1 MQLVCY
7 GTTLFAIL
15 QALIQRYHF
24 LAQLDVPYAKSIQQI
39 MDTENLRKK
48 YILWSNIVDLRS
60 RGINITR
67 TAHCLGVSRDTVKH
81 LQSLSSD
88 ELFRKYQES
97 RRCKLQNYEQ
107 AVVSLLFTFPST
119 SSSRVHDYL
128 KEHYP
133 DFPNVCDKTVHNYV
147 QFIRKKHHLP
157 FRSCRL

>member
-1 MQLVCY
+1 
-7 GTTLFAIL
+7 
-15 QALIQRYHF
+15 
-24 LAQLDVPYAKSIQQI
+24 

-48 YILWSNIVDLRS
+48 YTLWSNIIDLRS
-60 RGINITR
+60 RGVNITR
-67 TAHCLGVSRDTVKH
+67 TAERLGVSRDTVKR

-133 DFPNVCDKTVHNYV
+133 DFPKVCDKTVHNYV
-147 QFIRKKHHLP
+147 PVSYTHLTLP
-157 FRSCRL
+157 TT

>member
-1 MQLVCY
+1 
-7 GTTLFAIL
+7 
-15 QALIQRYHF
+15 
-24 LAQLDVPYAKSIQQI
+24 

-81 LQSLSSD
+81 LQ
-88 ELFRKYQES
+88 YQES

>member
-1 MQLVCY
+1 
-7 GTTLFAIL
+7 
-15 QALIQRYHF
+15 
-24 LAQLDVPYAKSIQQI
+24 
-39 MDTENLRKK
+39 MDTEILRKK
-48 YILWSNIVDLRS
+48 YTLWSNIVDLRS

-67 TAHCLGVSRDTVKH
+67 TAHRLGVSRDTVRH
-81 LQSLSSD
+81 LQSLTSD
-88 ELFRKYQES
+88 ELVRECQTQEGN
-97 RRCKLQNYEQ
+97 RYKLQNYEQ

-133 DFPNVCDKTVHNYV
+133 DFPNVCDKTVRNYV

>member
-1 MQLVCY
+1 
-7 GTTLFAIL
+7 
-15 QALIQRYHF
+15 
-24 LAQLDVPYAKSIQQI
+24 

-133 DFPNVCDKTVHNYV
+133 DFPNVCDKTVHNTCSLSGRNTIFHSGPVVYDGTRIFV
-147 QFIRKKHHLP
+147 Y
-157 FRSCRL
+157 RSLI

>member
-1 MQLVCY
+1 
-7 GTTLFAIL
+7 
-15 QALIQRYHF
+15 
-24 LAQLDVPYAKSIQQI
+24 
-39 MDTENLRKK
+39 MDTEILRKK
-48 YILWSNIVDLRS
+48 YTLWSNIVDLRS

-67 TAHCLGVSRDTVKH
+67 TAERLGVSRDTVKR

-133 DFPNVCDKTVHNYV
+133 DFPNVCDKSVHNYV

-157 FRSCRL
+157 FRSCRLWRNPNLRVQIFNIANIISWSEIKDKYGLDGNPKEY

>member
-1 MQLVCY
+1 
-7 GTTLFAIL
+7 
-15 QALIQRYHF
+15 
-24 LAQLDVPYAKSIQQI
+24 
-39 MDTENLRKK
+39 MDTEILRKK
-48 YILWSNIVDLRS
+48 YTLWSNIIDLRS
-60 RGINITR
+60 RGVNITR
-67 TAHCLGVSRDTVKH
+67 TAERLGVSRDTVKR

-119 SSSRVHDYL
+119 YSSRVHDYL

-133 DFPNVCDKTVHNYV
+133 DFPKVCDKTVHNYV

>member
-1 MQLVCY
+1 MNSVNS
-7 GTTLFAIL
+7 TLAVSNIRNRTYTDYEVYFNRLWI
-15 QALIQRYHF
+15 RKF
-24 LAQLDVPYAKSIQQI
+24 
-39 MDTENLRKK
+39 LRKK
-48 YILWSNIVDLRS
+48 YTLWSNIVDLRS

-67 TAHCLGVSRDTVKH
+67 TAERLGVSRDTVKR